1 MIPAVV
7 KPTALKAELARTNA
21 EYADPAARARLRN
34 AVFAAC
40 APAVRLNQISLIR
53 SRELAHT
60 KFVR

>member
-1 MIPAVV
+1 MTTAIG
-7 KPTALKAELARTNA
+7 KPSALKVELARTNA
-21 EYADPAARARLRN
+21 EYADPAARARLRA

-40 APAVRLNQISLIR
+40 APAVRLNRISLIR